1 MTNEQWNTT
10 LYKQM
15 FTEQEQFRD
24 WLLAQPPEEILNHAY
39 EYVMREDILLSLEHN
54 DLTDAQAAALLASP
68 APLADVY
75 KELDYVESSHME
87 EVWSCVV
94 DRANIVLDAQ
104 LDRAK
109 TLIDDF
115 CTYDYASHADFS
127 DLSRVNIAYTTVG
140 DEDIP
145 LQVHVDLEGYK
156 IERELDGKPLD
167 VRQYGSLQE
176 LIENELEGMDFQELV
191 AVDEKDIQLSLARA
205 EYQENVECKLAIEQ
219 AIACYYDGSRL
230 DSAAARE
237 VVEKFGAERVLYV
250 LAGTLQQ
257 NEWDGRFSQD
267 NKAWAKTAKADPLF
281 AHRRDFSV
289 QSHPGLVDVFLT
301 QVRREAEKPPRAS
314 IRERLKQAQEKA
326 EKKNVRAGCDQKEGA
341 GAVRGRRDQ
350 QLHFRVSKPELDR
363 IQVKMAELG
372 IVSIG
377 AYLREN
383 GAGWLLHPA

>member
-24 WLLAQPPEEILNHAY
+24 WLLAQPPEGILNHAY

-156 IERELDGKPLD
+156 IARELDGKPLD
-167 VRQYGSLQE
+167 GRQ
-176 LIENELEGMDFQELV
+176 
-191 AVDEKDIQLSLARA
+191 
-205 EYQENVECKLAIEQ
+205 
-219 AIACYYDGSRL
+219 
-230 DSAAARE
+230 
-237 VVEKFGAERVLYV
+237 
-250 LAGTLQQ
+250 
-257 NEWDGRFSQD
+257 
-267 NKAWAKTAKADPLF
+267 
-281 AHRRDFSV
+281 
-289 QSHPGLVDVFLT
+289 
-301 QVRREAEKPPRAS
+301 
-314 IRERLKQAQEKA
+314 
-326 EKKNVRAGCDQKEGA
+326 
-341 GAVRGRRDQ
+341 
-350 QLHFRVSKPELDR
+350 
-363 IQVKMAELG
+363 
-372 IVSIG
+372 
-377 AYLREN
+377 
-383 GAGWLLHPA
+383 

>member
-1 MTNEQWNTT
+1 MTNQEWNTT

-15 FTEQEQFRD
+15 FAEQEQFRD
-24 WLLAQPPEEILNHAY
+24 WLLTQPPQEILNHAY

-54 DLTDAQAAALLASP
+54 GLTDAQAAALLSSP

-145 LQVHVDLEGYK
+145 LQVHVDLERYK

-167 VRQYGSLQE
+167 TRQYSSLQE
-176 LIENELEGMDFQELV
+176 LIENELEGMDFQELA
-191 AVDEKDIQLSLARA
+191 AVSDAEIQAALASAKKEAAFA
-205 EYQENVECKLAIEQ
+205 ELPVYRQNAAYAREHGELEQYRVSHQANIACKEAIEQ
-219 AIACYYDGSRL
+219 SIDQNYDGKRL
-230 DSAAARE
+230 AKGTADK
-237 VVEKFGAERVLYV
+237 VMQKFGPERVMYV
-250 LAGTLQQ
+250 LAYTIQQ
-257 NEWDGRFSQD
+257 KGWDGRFHPY
-267 NKAWAKTAKADPLF
+267 NKDWAKTVDIPPNPDSFGFERNCEFVVDSHAGLTDLF
-281 AHRRDFSV
+281 VSQA
-289 QSHPGLVDVFLT
+289 
-301 QVRREAEKPPRAS
+301 RREVERQPRAS
-314 IRERLKQAQEKA
+314 VREQLKQAQEKA
-326 EKKNVRAGCDQKEGA
+326 EKKSPVQAAPKKK
-341 GAVRGRRDQ
+341 V
-350 QLHFRVSKPELDR
+350 PER
-363 IQVKMAELG
+363 
-372 IVSIG
+372 
-377 AYLREN
+377 
-383 GAGWLLHPA
+383 

>member
-24 WLLAQPPEEILNHAY
+24 WLLAQPPQEILNHAY
-39 EYVMREDILLSLEHN
+39 EYVMREDILLSLEYN

-94 DRANIVLDAQ
+94 DRANIVLDEQ

-145 LQVHVDLEGYK
+145 LQVHVDLERYK

-167 VRQYGSLQE
+167 TRQYSSLQE
-176 LIENELEGMDFQELV
+176 LIENELEGMDFQELA
-191 AVDEKDIQLSLARA
+191 AVSDAEIQAALASAKKEAAFA
-205 EYQENVECKLAIEQ
+205 ELPVYRQNAAYAREHGELEQYRVSHQANIACKEAIEQ
-219 AIACYYDGSRL
+219 SIDQNYDGRRL
-230 DSAAARE
+230 AKGTADK
-237 VVEKFGAERVLYV
+237 VMQKFGTERVMYV
-250 LAGTLQQ
+250 LANTIQQ
-257 NEWDGRFSQD
+257 KGWDGRFHPY
-267 NKAWAKTAKADPLF
+267 NKDWAKTVDIPPNPDSFGFERNCEFVVDSHAGLTDLF
-281 AHRRDFSV
+281 VSQA
-289 QSHPGLVDVFLT
+289 
-301 QVRREAEKPPRAS
+301 RREVERQPRLS
-314 IRERLKQAQEKA
+314 VREQIERAQEKM
-326 EKKNVRAGCDQKEGA
+326 EKKSPVQATPKKKE
-341 GAVRGRRDQ
+341 
-350 QLHFRVSKPELDR
+350 PER
-363 IQVKMAELG
+363 
-372 IVSIG
+372 
-377 AYLREN
+377 
-383 GAGWLLHPA
+383 

>member
-24 WLLAQPPEEILNHAY
+24 WLLAQPPQEILNHAY

-94 DRANIVLDAQ
+94 DRANIVLDEQ

-145 LQVHVDLEGYK
+145 LQVHVDLERYK

-167 VRQYGSLQE
+167 TRQYSSLQE
-176 LIENELEGMDFQELV
+176 LIENELEGMDFQELA
-191 AVDEKDIQLSLARA
+191 AVSDAEIQAALASAKKEAAFA
-205 EYQENVECKLAIEQ
+205 ELPVYRQNAAYASEHGELEQYRVSHQANIACKEAIEQ
-219 AIACYYDGSRL
+219 SIDQNYDGRRL
-230 DSAAARE
+230 AKGTADK
-237 VVEKFGAERVLYV
+237 VMQKFGPERVMYV
-250 LAGTLQQ
+250 LAYTIQQ
-257 NEWDGRFSQD
+257 KGWDGRFHPY
-267 NKAWAKTAKADPLF
+267 NKDWAKTVDIPPNPDSFGFERNCEFVVDSHAGLTDLF
-281 AHRRDFSV
+281 VSQA
-289 QSHPGLVDVFLT
+289 
-301 QVRREAEKPPRAS
+301 RREVERQPRAS
-314 IRERLKQAQEKA
+314 VREQLKQAQEKA
-326 EKKNVRAGCDQKEGA
+326 EKKSPVQAAPKKK
-341 GAVRGRRDQ
+341 V
-350 QLHFRVSKPELDR
+350 PER
-363 IQVKMAELG
+363 
-372 IVSIG
+372 
-377 AYLREN
+377 
-383 GAGWLLHPA
+383 

>member
-24 WLLAQPPEEILNHAY
+24 WLLTQPPQEILNHAY
-39 EYVMREDILLSLEHN
+39 EYVMREDILLSLEYN

-127 DLSRVNIAYTTVG
+127 DLSRVSIAYTTVG

-145 LQVHVDLEGYK
+145 LEVHVDFEGYK

-167 VRQYGSLQE
+167 ARQYSSLQE
-176 LIENELEGMDFQELV
+176 LIENELEGLDFQELV
-191 AVDEKDIQLSLARA
+191 AVSDAEIQAALASAKKEAAFA
-205 EYQENVECKLAIEQ
+205 ELPVYRQNAAYAREHGELEQYRVSHQANIACKEAIEQ
-219 AIACYYDGSRL
+219 SIDQNYDGRRL
-230 DSAAARE
+230 AKGTADK
-237 VVEKFGAERVLYV
+237 VMQKFGPERVMYV
-250 LAGTLQQ
+250 LAYTIQQ
-257 NEWDGRFSQD
+257 KGWDGRFHPY
-267 NKAWAKTAKADPLF
+267 NKDWAKTVDIPPNPDSFGFERNCEFVVDSHAGLTDLF
-281 AHRRDFSV
+281 VSQA
-289 QSHPGLVDVFLT
+289 
-301 QVRREAEKPPRAS
+301 RREVERQPRAS
-314 IRERLKQAQEKA
+314 VREQLKQAQEKV
-326 EKKNVRAGCDQKEGA
+326 EKKSPVQASPKKKE
-341 GAVRGRRDQ
+341 
-350 QLHFRVSKPELDR
+350 PER
-363 IQVKMAELG
+363 
-372 IVSIG
+372 
-377 AYLREN
+377 
-383 GAGWLLHPA
+383 

>member
-1 MTNEQWNTT
+1 MTNQEWNTT

-15 FTEQEQFRD
+15 FAEQEQFRD
-24 WLLAQPPEEILNHAY
+24 WLLTQPPQEILNHAY

-54 DLTDAQAAALLASP
+54 GLTDAQAAALLSSP

-145 LQVHVDLEGYK
+145 LQVHVDLERYK

-167 VRQYGSLQE
+167 TRQYSSLQE
-176 LIENELEGMDFQELV
+176 LIENELEGMDFQELA
-191 AVDEKDIQLSLARA
+191 AVSDAEIQAALASAKKEAAFA
-205 EYQENVECKLAIEQ
+205 ELPVYRQNAAYASEHGELEQYRVSHQANIACKEAIEQ
-219 AIACYYDGSRL
+219 SIDQNYDGRRL
-230 DSAAARE
+230 AKGTADK
-237 VVEKFGAERVLYV
+237 VMQKFGTERVMYV
-250 LAGTLQQ
+250 LANTIQQ
-257 NEWDGRFSQD
+257 KGWDGRFHPY
-267 NKAWAKTAKADPLF
+267 NKDWARTVDIPPNPDSFGFERNCEFVVDSHAGLTDLF
-281 AHRRDFSV
+281 VSLA
-289 QSHPGLVDVFLT
+289 
-301 QVRREAEKPPRAS
+301 RREVERQPRAS
-314 IRERLKQAQEKA
+314 VREQLKQAQEKA
-326 EKKNVRAGCDQKEGA
+326 EKKPPVQAAPKKKE
-341 GAVRGRRDQ
+341 
-350 QLHFRVSKPELDR
+350 PER
-363 IQVKMAELG
+363 
-372 IVSIG
+372 
-377 AYLREN
+377 
-383 GAGWLLHPA
+383 

>member
-104 LDRAK
+104 LERAK

-219 AIACYYDGSRL
+219 GIARHYDGSRL

-289 QSHPGLVDVFLT
+289 QSHPGLVDLFLT
-301 QVRREAEKPPRAS
+301 QVRRKTEKPPRAS
-314 IRERLKQAQEKA
+314 VRERLKQEQEKA
-326 EKKNVRAGCDQKEGA
+326 EKKPPVQAAPKKKE
-341 GAVRGRRDQ
+341 
-350 QLHFRVSKPELDR
+350 PER
-363 IQVKMAELG
+363 
-372 IVSIG
+372 
-377 AYLREN
+377 
-383 GAGWLLHPA
+383 

>member
-24 WLLAQPPEEILNHAY
+24 WLLAQPPQEILNHAY

-167 VRQYGSLQE
+167 ARQYSSLQE
-176 LIENELEGMDFQELV
+176 LIENELEGLDFQELV
-191 AVDEKDIQLSLARA
+191 AVSDAEIQAALASAKKESAFAVLPVYRQNA
-205 EYQENVECKLAIEQ
+205 AYAREHGELEQYRVSHQANIACKEAIEQ
-219 AIACYYDGSRL
+219 SIDQNYDGRRL
-230 DSAAARE
+230 AKGTADK
-237 VVEKFGAERVLYV
+237 VMQKFGPERVMYV
-250 LAGTLQQ
+250 LANTIQQ
-257 NEWDGRFSQD
+257 KGWDGRFHPY
-267 NKAWAKTAKADPLF
+267 NKDWAKTVDIPPNPDSFGFERNCEFVVDSHAGLTDLF
-281 AHRRDFSV
+281 VSQA
-289 QSHPGLVDVFLT
+289 
-301 QVRREAEKPPRAS
+301 RREVERQPRAS
-314 IRERLKQAQEKA
+314 VREQLKQAQEKM
-326 EKKNVRAGCDQKEGA
+326 EKKSPVQATPKKKE
-341 GAVRGRRDQ
+341 
-350 QLHFRVSKPELDR
+350 PER
-363 IQVKMAELG
+363 
-372 IVSIG
+372 
-377 AYLREN
+377 
-383 GAGWLLHPA
+383 

>member
-94 DRANIVLDAQ
+94 DRANIVLDEQ

-156 IERELDGKPLD
+156 IERKLDGKPLD
-167 VRQYGSLQE
+167 ARQYSSLQE
-176 LIENELEGMDFQELV
+176 LIENELEGLDFQELV
-191 AVDEKDIQLSLARA
+191 AVSDAEIQAALASAKKESAFAELPVYRQNAAYAREHGELEQYRVSRRA
-205 EYQENVECKLAIEQ
+205 NIACKEAIEQ
-219 AIACYYDGSRL
+219 SIDQNYDGSRL
-230 DSAAARE
+230 AKGSADK
-237 VVEKFGAERVLYV
+237 VMQKFGSERVMYV
-250 LAGTLQQ
+250 LANTIQQ
-257 NEWDGRFSQD
+257 KGWDGRFHPY
-267 NKAWAKTAKADPLF
+267 NKDWAKTVDIPPNPDSFGFERNCEFVVDSHAGLTDLF
-281 AHRRDFSV
+281 VSQA
-289 QSHPGLVDVFLT
+289 
-301 QVRREAEKPPRAS
+301 RREVERQPRLS
-314 IRERLKQAQEKA
+314 VREQIERAQEKM
-326 EKKNVRAGCDQKEGA
+326 EKKSPVQAMPKKKE
-341 GAVRGRRDQ
+341 
-350 QLHFRVSKPELDR
+350 PER
-363 IQVKMAELG
+363 
-372 IVSIG
+372 
-377 AYLREN
+377 
-383 GAGWLLHPA
+383 

>member
-54 DLTDAQAAALLASP
+54 DLTDAQAAALLSSP

-267 NKAWAKTAKADPLF
+267 NKAWAKTAKADPLL

-289 QSHPGLVDVFLT
+289 QSHPGLVDVFLI

-326 EKKNVRAGCDQKEGA
+326 EKKTSVQAATKKKE
-341 GAVRGRRDQ
+341 
-350 QLHFRVSKPELDR
+350 PER
-363 IQVKMAELG
+363 
-372 IVSIG
+372 
-377 AYLREN
+377 
-383 GAGWLLHPA
+383 

>member
-1 MTNEQWNTT
+1 MTNQEWNTT

-15 FTEQEQFRD
+15 FAEQEQFRD
-24 WLLAQPPEEILNHAY
+24 WLLTQPPQEILNHAY

-54 DLTDAQAAALLASP
+54 GLTDAQAAALLSSP

-94 DRANIVLDAQ
+94 DRANIVLDEQ

-167 VRQYGSLQE
+167 TRQYSSLQE
-176 LIENELEGMDFQELV
+176 LIENELEGLDFQELV
-191 AVDEKDIQLSLARA
+191 AVSDAEIQAALASAKKEAAFA
-205 EYQENVECKLAIEQ
+205 ELPVYRQNAAYAREHGELEQYRVSHQANIACKEAIEQ
-219 AIACYYDGSRL
+219 SIDQNYDGRRL
-230 DSAAARE
+230 AKGTADK
-237 VVEKFGAERVLYV
+237 VMQKFGPERVMYV
-250 LAGTLQQ
+250 LANTIQQ
-257 NEWDGRFSQD
+257 KGWDGRFHPYNKDWARTVDIPPNPDSFGFERNCEFVVDSHAGLTDLFVSQ
-267 NKAWAKTAKADPLF
+267 A
-281 AHRRDFSV
+281 
-289 QSHPGLVDVFLT
+289 
-301 QVRREAEKPPRAS
+301 RREVERQPRAS
-314 IRERLKQAQEKA
+314 VREQLKQAQEKV
-326 EKKNVRAGCDQKEGA
+326 EKKSPVQASPKKKE
-341 GAVRGRRDQ
+341 
-350 QLHFRVSKPELDR
+350 PER
-363 IQVKMAELG
+363 
-372 IVSIG
+372 
-377 AYLREN
+377 
-383 GAGWLLHPA
+383 